1 MAESKPLQDRYS
13 EDYPKQEPV
22 TVTVNLLELNP
33 EVTISQLRQEGL
45 FDRFDKSQQIPLSFI
60 REFVHQV
67 LREKP
72 QEVALDM
79 IDNSQDGDH
88 ALIYPVTNDDF
99 NEISYDLMLKRREA
113 AQKSKG

>member
-1 MAESKPLQDRYS
+1 
-13 EDYPKQEPV
+13 
-22 TVTVNLLELNP
+22 
-33 EVTISQLRQEGL
+33 
-45 FDRFDKSQQIPLSFI
+45 
-60 REFVHQV
+60 
-67 LREKP
+67 
-72 QEVALDM
+72 M